1 MKFNSVIIGGGLAG
15 LVAGISLQKEGLSTA
30 IISTGQNALH
40 FFSGSFESLRE
51 PAPRIAELFSEAGI
65 GIHYSEGVRLMP
77 LGTFREAAL
86 SLDDVSI
93 FPTSHFARKA
103 LIVGVTGYQD
113 FFGSFLAEG
122 LEKQGIQCRLR
133 NFSLPELDT
142 FRQSAGEMRSVQIAP
157 ILDRVWESAVRE
169 IRVLLKDEDAVIL
182 PQIFGF
188 QDISVPGKIRREIPA
203 KVVFAGTMPPSV
215 PGIRTQRL
223 LKRRYETLGGTYLAG
238 DEALSAHVHKGTVH
252 SIVTK
257 NLDSHYLEADNF
269 ILASGGFFSKGMK
282 SNPFQILEPVF
293 GLDVEFASDRNDWYD
308 PDFMKDQPY
317 MGYGVRTDSSLRAI
331 AGGEMMEN
339 LFAVGSILGGTRLE
353 LGSGAGLAIRSALAA
368 VDEILKTGKR

>member
-51 PAPRIAELFSEAGI
+51 PTPRVAELFSEAGI

-157 ILDRVWESAVRE
+157 ILDRAWESAVRE

-182 PQIFGF
+182 PQIF
-188 QDISVPGKIRREIPA
+188 QCQE
-203 KVVFAGTMPPSV
+203 
-215 PGIRTQRL
+215 
-223 LKRRYETLGGTYLAG
+223 
-238 DEALSAHVHKGTVH
+238 
-252 SIVTK
+252 
-257 NLDSHYLEADNF
+257 
-269 ILASGGFFSKGMK
+269 
-282 SNPFQILEPVF
+282 
-293 GLDVEFASDRNDWYD
+293 
-308 PDFMKDQPY
+308 
-317 MGYGVRTDSSLRAI
+317 
-331 AGGEMMEN
+331 
-339 LFAVGSILGGTRLE
+339 
-353 LGSGAGLAIRSALAA
+353 RSAGRSRPRWFLPVPCLLQCRESAPSGFSSGDTKPLEEPISPA
-368 VDEILKTGKR
+368 TRHYPPMSTRERSTA